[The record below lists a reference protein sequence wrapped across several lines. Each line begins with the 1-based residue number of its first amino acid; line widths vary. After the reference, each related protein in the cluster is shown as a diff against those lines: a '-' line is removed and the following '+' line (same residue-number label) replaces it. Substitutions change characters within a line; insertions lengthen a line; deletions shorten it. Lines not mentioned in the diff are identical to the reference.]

1 MKKISVD
8 NPFFQVMGRLGD
20 IMVVNALFILC
31 CLPIVTIGSSLS
43 AMYKTCFQLINE
55 TEDRLIS
62 TFFINFR
69 KCLKRS
75 TVVWIFMLALGL
87 LLFFDITF
95 LGVTKMTG
103 VWKIIAVVI
112 GCLLLLWEFLSAWL
126 YALLAIEELQIK
138 AAFSKAME
146 LSIRY
151 LPATILMVLLNNI
164 LLICILLGI
173 YYVSLAIPIYLFA
186 GFGLTGY
193 VNSYF
198 LKKGMKQYG

>member
-43 AMYKTCFQLINE
+43 AMYKTCFQLIDE

-103 VWKIIAVVI
+103 AWKIIAVVI

-164 LLICILLGI
+164 LLICILLGV